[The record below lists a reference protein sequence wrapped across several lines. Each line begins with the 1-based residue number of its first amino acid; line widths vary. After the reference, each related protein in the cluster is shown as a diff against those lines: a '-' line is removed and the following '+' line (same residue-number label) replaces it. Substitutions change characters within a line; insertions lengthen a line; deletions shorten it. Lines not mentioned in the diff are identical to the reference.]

1 MFCFSQIGKSK
12 NSIMKNFRKYL
23 TLIIVGILFSYFNGF
38 AQRGGG
44 HYGQGGRGYGNNN
57 RVRVVGNNQYGNR
70 VIVRSIYRPNN
81 IFVFHPYWGLRR
93 NFNRRWVYFPRYNF
107 YWDNWRNAYVYRN
120 GTVWVSNATPP
131 PTIVNINI
139 NNEKHYELKEKDD
152 DVDDVYNTNETH
164 QSEYKPE

>member
-1 MFCFSQIGKSK
+1 
-12 NSIMKNFRKYL
+12 MKNLKKYAS
-23 TLIIVGILFSYFNGF
+23 LILVLIVFSTINSF
-38 AQRGGG
+38 AQHGGHGGKHGGHGGG
-44 HYGQGGRGYGNNN
+44 HNNKI
-57 RVRVVGNNQYGNR
+57 
-70 VIVRSIYRPNN
+70 VIVSNQHGNKVFRSKYRPNN
-81 IFVFHPYWGLRR
+81 IIVFHPRWGVKR

-139 NNEKHYELKEKDD
+139 NNEKHYELKENDD